1 MHNFAVCIFS
11 QLANSGEAA
20 HSDPSGGL
28 AGTCA
33 HACRPVAC
41 SESARDCMLT
51 TSVSVSLPR
60 PSARGVHPCSAAV
73 RKLHAVT
80 GRWAWLGDALGWQ
93 THCPAHPRIASSFGK
108 LHRLEDQRISLAP
121 CVHGTEEALVGQLPQ
136 NRWPRP
142 HQQRLVRRA
151 SSRQSGHRSRQ
162 SP

>member
-1 MHNFAVCIFS
+1 MVFDDR
-11 QLANSGEAA
+11 GRR
-20 HSDPSGGL
+20 P
-28 AGTCA
+28 A
-33 HACRPVAC
+33 HALPVVGRAAQSAC
-41 SESARDCMLT
+41 SPHAHQSSQCIARERESVCGRTRGQGC
-51 TSVSVSLPR
+51 VS
-60 PSARGVHPCSAAV
+60 GVHPCSATV